1 MVWLWLLVVL
11 GLSTA
16 VVLLAWRV
24 KTTEERTARM
34 EARLA
39 AVLEGPDAG
48 LSVWDRSGR
57 LVACTQRF
65 REFYPA
71 IQLKPGL
78 VFEDLI
84 RYTATRG
91 LVQIEQDL
99 VEGWVDDRVSE
110 FGKTWHEVLQTP
122 DRRWIEI
129 DARSTGA
136 GEVVLSFADTT
147 RAQETEATSS
157 RRGERLEQ
165 KTRDLNLLT
174 AAIGVGSGTGSP
186 EAAVA
191 EVVAL
196 VCAWATWPVGYA
208 YQVVG
213 LGDAVVVEPMAAWYA
228 AEDLGETDVALRE
241 AIERNPSQGEDGVA
255 LRACRTGQI
264 VWIPNIGVDPSIGS
278 HLRAAMTG
286 FRGACAVP
294 VMCDRQ
300 TVAVLVFL
308 SRDQLMPEP
317 AATQRLEVISE
328 TLGWVYRRCSTG

>member
-1 MVWLWLLVVL
+1 MVWLWLFVVL
-11 GLSTA
+11 ALSAA
-16 VVLLAWRV
+16 VMLLAWRV
-24 KTTEERTARM
+24 KTTDERTARM

-48 LSVWDRSGR
+48 LAVWDRSGR

-65 REFYPA
+65 REFYPT

-91 LVQIEQDL
+91 LIQIDHDR
-99 VEGWVDDRVSE
+99 VEAWVDERISE
-110 FGKTWHEVLQTP
+110 FGKTWREVVQTP

-129 DARSTGA
+129 DTRPTSA

-147 RAQETEATSS
+147 RAREAEATSS
-157 RRGERLEQ
+157 TRGERLEQ
-165 KTRDLNLLT
+165 QTRDLNLLT
-174 AAIGVGSGTGSP
+174 AAIGVGSATGSP

-196 VCAWATWPVGYA
+196 VCAWGAWPVGYA
-208 YQVVG
+208 YRVAG
-213 LGDAVVVEPMAAWYA
+213 SGDAVMLEPMAAWHVA
-228 AEDLGETDVALRE
+228 ADLGQTDGDLRE
-241 AIERNPSQGEDGVA
+241 AIERNPSQSEDGTA
-255 LRACRTGQI
+255 LRACRTGRI

-278 HLRAAMTG
+278 NLRTVMTG

-294 VMCDRQ
+294 VMRDGQ
-300 TVAVLVFL
+300 TLAVLVFL

-317 AATQRLEVISE
+317 AATQLLEVISE
-328 TLGWVYRRCSTG
+328 TLGWVYRMSSSG

>member
-1 MVWLWLLVVL
+1 MLWLSLFVVL
-11 GLSTA
+11 TLGTA
-16 VVLLAWRV
+16 VVRLAWRV
-24 KTTEERTARM
+24 KTTDERTARM

-48 LSVWDRSGR
+48 LAVWDRSGR

-65 REFYPA
+65 REFYPT

-91 LVQIEQDL
+91 LIQIDQ
-99 VEGWVDDRVSE
+99 DRVEAWIDERIGE
-110 FGKTWHEVLQTP
+110 FGQTWHEVVRTP

-129 DARSTGA
+129 DTRPTRA
-136 GEVVLSFADTT
+136 GEVVLSFSDAT
-147 RAQETEATSS
+147 RAWENEATSS
-157 RRGERLEQ
+157 HRGERLDQ
-165 KTRDLNLLT
+165 QTRNLNLLT
-174 AAIGVGSGTGSP
+174 AAIGVGSTARSP

-196 VCAWATWPVGYA
+196 VTAWGGWPVGYA
-208 YQVVG
+208 YRVVG
-213 LGDAVVVEPMAAWYA
+213 SGDTVTVEPMAAWHLA
-228 AEDLGETDVALRE
+228 ADLGETGVALRE
-241 AIERNPSQGEDGVA
+241 AIERNPSPSEDGVA
-255 LRACRTGQI
+255 LRACRTGRI

-278 HLRAAMTG
+278 GLRTAMTD

-294 VMCDRQ
+294 VTRDGQ

-317 AATQRLEVISE
+317 TATQLLEVISE
-328 TLGWVYRRCSTG
+328 TLGWLYRRSSGG

>member
-11 GLSTA
+11 ALSTA
-16 VVLLAWRV
+16 VALLAWRV
-24 KTTEERTARM
+24 KTTDERMARM

-39 AVLEGPDAG
+39 AVLEGPDTG
-48 LSVWDRSGR
+48 LAVWDRSGR

-65 REFYPA
+65 REFYPT

-91 LVQIEQDL
+91 LIQIEQDL
-99 VEGWVDDRVSE
+99 VEAWVDDRIGE
-110 FGKTWHEVLQTP
+110 FGKTWHDVVRTP

-129 DARSTGA
+129 DTRPTGA

-147 RAQETEATSS
+147 RVRETEATSS
-157 RRGERLEQ
+157 HRGERLEQ
-165 KTRDLNLLT
+165 QTRDLNLLT

-186 EAAVA
+186 ETAVA

-196 VCAWATWPVGYA
+196 VCAWGAWPVGYA
-208 YQVVG
+208 YRVVG
-213 LGDAVVVEPMAAWYA
+213 PGDAVMVEPMAAWHVA
-228 AEDLGETDVALRE
+228 ADLGETDVALRE
-241 AIERNPSQGEDGVA
+241 AVERNPSQREDGIA
-255 LRACRTGQI
+255 LRACRTGHI

-278 HLRAAMTG
+278 HLRTAMTD

-294 VMCDRQ
+294 VLCDGQ

-317 AATQRLEVISE
+317 AATQLLEVLSE
-328 TLGWVYRRCSTG
+328 TLGWVYRRSSSG